1 MINKLFYNNITPLNR
16 DQHRALHIDTTKG
29 NASFAAN
36 THYVP
41 LAGSEFSQAARDYPI
56 LFAGEGQASGAI
68 ALLGLRE
75 NENLFVNDDSHWA
88 KNTYVPAFVRRY
100 PFILAQSE
108 QQSDFTICFDD
119 SYEGFSQDEGN
130 ALFDEQGK
138 ESSYLGGVIDFLN
151 RYTQD
156 LKATAGLTVYLQEH
170 ELLVT
175 KTLRVSDRYGRNFF
189 LNDFRVVDEARLAQL
204 EDKEIAELHR
214 KGWLGWIYAHL
225 ISLGAITRL
234 PERMAPPEVVDED
247 VTIQ

>member
-16 DQHRALHIDTTKG
+16 DQHRALHMDTSKG
-29 NASFAAN
+29 DASFASK

-41 LAGSEFSQAARDYPI
+41 LAGIEFAQAARDFPI
-56 LFAGEGQASGAI
+56 LFAGEGDATGAI

-75 NENLFVNDDSHWA
+75 NENLFVNDENRWA
-88 KNTYVPAFVRRY
+88 TGTYVPAFVRRY
-100 PFILAQSE
+100 PFILAKGE
-108 QQSDFTICFDD
+108 QQTDFTICFDE
-119 SYEGFSQDEGN
+119 SYEGFSQDKGN
-130 ALFDEQGK
+130 ALFDEEGK
-138 ESSYLGGVIDFLN
+138 ESPYLGSVIDFLN

-156 LKATAGLTVYLQEH
+156 LKATAGLTAYLQEH
-170 ELLVT
+170 ELLVS
-175 KTLRVSDRYGRNFF
+175 KTLQVSDRYGRKFF

-225 ISLGAITRL
+225 FSLGAITRL